1 MCGRVESVRRKVF
14 FIYFFIFGRL
24 RVPSSR
30 LMYMLWQGDFSIL
43 LGTEFRSLL
52 LMYCTLYYPACSSSL
67 GLALL
72 FGYRNL
78 DPRSRAR
85 TTPEAG
91 FGEVL
96 FSVKVLGKKILWP
109 FLRPP
114 KACQLLPPCFEIFFS
129 QSLFR

>member
-1 MCGRVESVRRKVF
+1 
-14 FIYFFIFGRL
+14 
-24 RVPSSR
+24 
-30 LMYMLWQGDFSIL
+30 MLWQGDFSIL

-52 LMYCTLYYPACSSSL
+52 LMYRTLYYPACSSSL

-72 FGYRNL
+72 FGYRSL

-85 TTPEAG
+85 TTPEPG

-114 KACQLLPPCFEIFFS
+114 KACQLLPPYLAFIHVFFVIFELTQTLHFLLTMYKKTN
-129 QSLFR
+129 SLATG